1 LLRVNCES
9 RCGPLGGVNKHMARE
24 KTEQPKDAAEVLFAQ
39 GMERLEAIVTRLES
53 GDLAL
58 EEALEAFEAGV
69 GLVRVLNE
77 KLSAAEQRVEILS
90 RGDNGALHLV
100 RMEREEP

>member
-1 LLRVNCES
+1 
-9 RCGPLGGVNKHMARE
+9 MARQ
-24 KTEQPKDAAEVLFAQ
+24 KAEQPEGAAEVLFAE
-39 GMERLEAIVTRLES
+39 GMERLEAIVTQLES

-58 EEALEAFEAGV
+58 EEALKAFEAGV

-90 RGDNGALHLV
+90 RGENGALQLV
-100 RMEREEP
+100 GMEREEP

>member
-1 LLRVNCES
+1 
-9 RCGPLGGVNKHMARE
+9 MAKE
-24 KTEQPKDAAEVLFAQ
+24 KKERPEGTAEVPFAE
-39 GMERLEAIVTRLES
+39 GMERLESIVTRLES
-53 GDLAL
+53 GELAL

-69 GLVRVLNE
+69 GLVRVLNG

-90 RGDNGALHLV
+90 RGENGALHLV

>member
-1 LLRVNCES
+1 
-9 RCGPLGGVNKHMARE
+9 MAR
-24 KTEQPKDAAEVLFAQ
+24 KKKEQPEDGGEVRFAE

-53 GDLAL
+53 GDLVL

-69 GLVRVLNE
+69 GLVRMLNE

-90 RGDNGALHLV
+90 RGENGTLHLV
-100 RMEREEP
+100 PMERQEP